1 MSSKDISQTVGV
13 YKPRSQNLIG
23 CILHSSVEATSSH
36 LGIMKLR
43 AVGCLFILLV
53 DLGLGLR
60 TPRPGALLGGSRRTD
75 KRQQLTSRLP
85 LYMMQLYRILLTDD
99 QATSP
104 AGSVNQVRSEDNPG
118 LHDADSV
125 VSLVGKSCQQIGKRW
140 SITFDLSS
148 MSRSDNIHLVELRIR
163 LPAFAQS
170 RSASVDIYQSHRS
183 QCSGMLCSENRQLL
197 GRLRAHPSSMVSS
210 SSWKVFNVTEMLH
223 HRLQEDLSMKMMNQD
238 QADTKEEE
246 GTIQHLTAD
255 RVMMVVFLKQN
266 LNNQRMP
273 LLIHTAEHSKY
284 VSLDKERVMPTSS
297 MRSHRE
303 KRHHKTQHRERDA
316 AGERKQGP
324 LCRKVDMWVDF
335 EKLNWSE
342 WIVHPKRY
350 NAYRCE
356 GSCPT
361 PVDEN
366 FHPTNHAYIQSLLQ
380 LHHPDKVACV
390 SCVPTRLAPLSMLY
404 YENGKMVMRH
414 HEDMVVEEC
423 GCH

>member
-1 MSSKDISQTVGV
+1 MIAS
-13 YKPRSQNLIG
+13 
-23 CILHSSVEATSSH
+23 
-36 LGIMKLR
+36 
-43 AVGCLFILLV
+43 LFFS
-53 DLGLGLR
+53 G
-60 TPRPGALLGGSRRTD
+60 
-75 KRQQLTSRLP
+75 
-85 LYMMQLYRILLTDD
+85 
-99 QATSP
+99 
-104 AGSVNQVRSEDNPG
+104 
-118 LHDADSV
+118 
-125 VSLVGKSCQQIGKRW
+125 CQQIGKRW
-140 SITFDLSS
+140 FITFDLSS
-148 MSRSDNIHLVELRIR
+148 MSASDNVHLAELRIR

-170 RSASVDIYQSHRS
+170 PSASVNIYHSHRRR
-183 QCSGMLCSENRQLL
+183 CSGMLCPEKRQLL
-197 GRLRAHPSSMVSS
+197 GHFRAHPSLTVSS

-223 HRLQEDLSMKMMNQD
+223 HRLQEDLSMKTMEQD
-238 QADTKEEE
+238 EADTKEEE
-246 GTIQHLTAD
+246 GGIQHLTAD

-266 LNNQRMP
+266 RNSQRMP
-273 LLIHTAEHSKY
+273 LLIRTAEHSKY
-284 VSLDKERVMPTSS
+284 VSLDRERAMPPSS
-297 MRSHRE
+297 MRSHRA
-303 KRHHKTQHRERDA
+303 KRHHQTPQREGEA

-342 WIVHPKRY
+342 WIVYPKRY

-366 FHPTNHAYIQSLLQ
+366 FNPTNHAYMQSLLQ
-380 LHHPDKVACV
+380 LHHPDKVPCV